1 MPCLPGPTTM
11 RAVRFLFSPGG
22 RLKPQPFVYGAIA
35 VYAVGLASHWLTAPD
50 VIARGGLWPFVAA
63 QVVLIWIWFMLH
75 ARRMHDAG
83 RGSGLAVGVALLY
96 TLSIALLLIIADGF
110 SCREQIAQG
119 TDRHALHLA
128 EVLQMALHA
137 PPPPCHSDRSRS
149 ATDGVVEEP
158 AVGPYPE
165 SAEVRQREAEISSSM
180 KRAGLGLGALAAG
193 GFLLWQF
200 TRTR

>member
-1 MPCLPGPTTM
+1 M

-50 VIARGGLWPFVAA
+50 VVARGGLWPFVAA

-110 SCREQIAQG
+110 FNTSDG
-119 TDRHALHLA
+119 L
-128 EVLQMALHA
+128 MANA
-137 PPPPCHSDRSRS
+137 N
-149 ATDGVVEEP
+149 ATG
-158 AVGPYPE
+158 A
-165 SAEVRQREAEISSSM
+165 
-180 KRAGLGLGALAAG
+180 LGLILLVYVVATLLGSMQYDLAWVVVAILVVMAVLPIVVSV
-193 GFLLWQF
+193 FF
-200 TRTR
+200 TIWAATRRTVGSAIEATR